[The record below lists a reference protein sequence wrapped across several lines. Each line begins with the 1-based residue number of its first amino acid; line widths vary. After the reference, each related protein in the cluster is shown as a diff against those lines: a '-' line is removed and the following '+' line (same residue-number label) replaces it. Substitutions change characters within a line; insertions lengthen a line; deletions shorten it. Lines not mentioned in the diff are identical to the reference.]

1 LGLLF
6 AKALNMLELSRFSA
20 GGLGADSLLEG
31 LVAAAAA
38 GVGFVFSFPLP
49 KKSLA
54 VDDCRAL
61 VSCLIDVAEGLGA
74 SFVGWAFAGIAA
86 AAGAGTGRLPVRRL
100 TFLLI
105 IVPYLG
111 ANSRGSSVAQ
121 SSWICRVTSDIT

>member
-1 LGLLF
+1 
-6 AKALNMLELSRFSA
+6 MLELSRFSA
-20 GGLGADSLLEG
+20 GGLGVLSWLGGLL
-31 LVAAAAA
+31 VVVAA

-54 VDDCRAL
+54 VDDCRGL
-61 VSCLIDVAEGLGA
+61 LSCLTVVVEGFRA
-74 SFVGWAFAGIAA
+74 SFVGWAFAGIAAA

-111 ANSRGSSVAQ
+111 ANSRGSSAAQ
-121 SSWICRVTSDIT
+121 SSWICRVKSDST

>member
-1 LGLLF
+1 
-6 AKALNMLELSRFSA
+6 MLELSRFSA
-20 GGLGADSLLEG
+20 GGLGVLSLLEG
-31 LVAAAAA
+31 LLAVAAA

-54 VDDCRAL
+54 VDDCRGLA
-61 VSCLIDVAEGLGA
+61 SCLIDVTEALGA
-74 SFVGWAFAGIAA
+74 SFAGWAFAGIVA

-111 ANSRGSSVAQ
+111 ANSRGSSAAQ
-121 SSWICRVTSDIT
+121 SSWICRVTSDST